1 MLSNTQQNKFPII
14 VLNGL
19 IPLLFKELHIYE
31 HDKLVWG
38 LGSSPRW
45 WINFWAR
52 FRFFYISIS
61 VWMNVL
67 SNRDYHFRFSIQIYS
82 TTLLSTLNN
91 GNNGNKY
98 VVYSVSWIQCSDLL
112 DYVSDTSLSVFII
125 AVVVNSQ

>member
-1 MLSNTQQNKFPII
+1 
-14 VLNGL
+14 
-19 IPLLFKELHIYE
+19 
-31 HDKLVWG
+31 
-38 LGSSPRW
+38 
-45 WINFWAR
+45 
-52 FRFFYISIS
+52 
-61 VWMNVL
+61 MNVL